1 MVNIYDTANELSRQL
16 KETQE
21 YQNLKKAFDDLKAEK
36 DTFETFKKFQQM
48 QANAQQKQMTGQK
61 LSQDEIN
68 AIQTIAK
75 EISTK
80 PAVQT
85 LMNQERA
92 VDNMLQQLNKTITSP
107 IQELYQDVMPKG
119 PQGPQGPQANN

>member
-1 MVNIYDTANELSRQL
+1 MVNIYDTANDLSHQL

-75 EISTK
+75 EISTQ

>member
-1 MVNIYDTANELSRQL
+1 MVNIYDTANNLSRQL

-75 EISTK
+75 EISTQ

>member
-1 MVNIYDTANELSRQL
+1 MVNIYDTANELSNQI

-21 YQNLKKAFDDLKAEK
+21 YQGLKKAFDSLKAQK

-48 QANAQQKQMTGQK
+48 QANAQQKQMSGQK

-68 AIQTIAK
+68 AIQNIAK
-75 EISTK
+75 EMSSK
-80 PAVQT
+80 PEVQT

-92 VDNMLQQLNKTITSP
+92 VDNMLQQLNRTITGP
-107 IQELYQDVMPKG
+107 IQDVYKDVM
-119 PQGPQGPQANN
+119 PQGPQPSDK